1 MRTVTKSLMAI
12 SLSCLAEGLDE
23 EAVDVENRA
32 ENRGKARRE
41 AMVYSKARYVE
52 GRVRRYIFGQLRY
65 VTDGG
70 YHT

>member
-1 MRTVTKSLMAI
+1 MRTATKSLMAI

-23 EAVDVENRA
+23 EAADVENRA

-52 GRVRRYIFGQLRY
+52 GRVRRETLYIFGQLRY
-65 VTDGG
+65 VT
-70 YHT
+70 